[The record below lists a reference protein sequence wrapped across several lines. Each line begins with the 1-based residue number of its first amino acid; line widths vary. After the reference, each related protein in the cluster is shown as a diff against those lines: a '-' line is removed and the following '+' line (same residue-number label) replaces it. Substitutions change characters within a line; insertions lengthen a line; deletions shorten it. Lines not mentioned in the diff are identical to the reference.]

1 LAEVHN
7 EGRTLRFFFTIDI
20 ADTILLRMFPRRLC
34 LFKVVPAVLFAL
46 GPIVSQASETSATPE
61 QAASVHVIEGLGM
74 GTVDLDWPW
83 QFHTGDDAAWAS
95 TSFDDSGWK
104 RVRGDAP
111 WGTQGFPSYA
121 GYAWYRFHFS
131 ITRVAGAPKSWTL
144 LIPQIDD
151 AYELYLNG
159 TLVGKNGRL
168 PPFPTWYISQPP
180 QTYGL
185 GPIQSGVL
193 AIRVWKAPLS
203 SNDPSTG
210 GGFEVAPVLGGPE
223 AIATRNEQEVFQ
235 WLRSNQVEFGLN
247 LLYGLIGLLSLLAW
261 GRDRKQRLLLC
272 MAGYTL
278 SQVAA
283 TILGGL
289 LIPWPFSIAI
299 GLLQPVLMAQ
309 DVSLWYLLLLL
320 LKLDDNKRLMRLTRV
335 WVIVFCLAFGLDGLT
350 TALWGSG
357 WTVGLQFIDA
367 ILTVIFTPLETLPI
381 VLVIAAV
388 MRRKRLDSARWMV
401 AISAFI
407 AEMIFV
413 LRNASSQFIRF
424 THWTLRAKLN
434 APLFIFH
441 GNPITPR
448 VLANVFLLVSVV
460 YALYRYSIE
469 NRRQQAALEQEFQNA
484 RELQQV
490 LIPETP
496 PKVPGFTLTSAYRP
510 AQQVGGDFFQIIS
523 LEEGST
529 LVVLGDVSGKGLR
542 AAMAVSLIVGAV
554 RALADDY
561 PTPAELLTQLNRRLC
576 GRLQGGFATC
586 VIVRISPDSECV
598 LASAGHPAPYLNDRE
613 LALPGAL
620 PLGVSPS
627 STYEESTFRLEVGD
641 HFSLYTDGLLE
652 ARNDVGELYSFARLQ
667 TLFGQRPDASEATE
681 AAVTFGQDDDITVV
695 TLTRLPLGED
705 SKVSHSAPSLVP
717 A

>member
-1 LAEVHN
+1 MRA
-7 EGRTLRFFFTIDI
+7 
-20 ADTILLRMFPRRLC
+20 TILLLMLLPRWLC
-34 LFKVVPAVLFAL
+34 LSGLAPAVLFAL
-46 GPIVSQASETSATPE
+46 CPLAGRAVEAPAVPAQTP
-61 QAASVHVIEGLGM
+61 SVHVIEGLGR
-74 GTVDLDWPW
+74 GTVDLDGAW
-83 QFHTGDDAAWAS
+83 QFHTGDDPSWAS
-95 TSFDDSGWK
+95 SSFDDAGWTK
-104 RVRGDAP
+104 LRGDKT
-111 WGTQGFPSYA
+111 WGMQGFPSYT
-121 GYAWYRFHFS
+121 GYAWYRLHFS
-131 ITRVAGAPKSWTL
+131 ITPVAGAPKEWAL

-159 TLVGKNGRL
+159 TLIGKNGRL
-168 PPFPTWYISQPP
+168 PPSPTWYLSQPP

-185 GPIQSGVL
+185 GPTQSGVL

-203 SNDPSTG
+203 SNDPSTV
-210 GGFEVAPVLGGPE
+210 GGFEGTPVLGGPE
-223 AIATRNEQEVFQ
+223 AIASRNEQDVFQ
-235 WLRSNQVEFGLN
+235 WLRSSQVEFGLN
-247 LLYGLIGLLSLLAW
+247 LLYALIGLMSLLAW
-261 GRDRKQRLLLC
+261 LRDRKQWLLLC

-278 SQVAA
+278 TQVAG
-283 TILGGL
+283 TILGNI
-289 LIPWPFSIAI
+289 LIPWPFSITI
-299 GLLQPVLMAQ
+299 GLLQPVLMIQ

-350 TALWGSG
+350 TALWGSR
-357 WTVGLQFIDA
+357 WPVTLQVIDA
-367 ILTVIFTPLETLPI
+367 IMTVIFTPLETLPI
-381 VLVIAAV
+381 LLVIAAV
-388 MRRKRLDSARWMV
+388 MQRKRLDSARWMV

-413 LRNASSQFIRF
+413 LRNATSQFVRF
-424 THWTLRAKLN
+424 THWTLRTKLN
-434 APLFIFH
+434 APLFVFN

-448 VLANVFLLVSVV
+448 VLANVFLLASVV

-469 NRRQQAALEQEFQNA
+469 NRRQQAALEQEFKNA

-490 LIPETP
+490 LIPETLP
-496 PKVPGFTLTSAYRP
+496 TVPGFSVTSAYRP

-561 PTPAELLTQLNRRLC
+561 PRPAELLTQLNRRLC

-586 VIVRISPDSECV
+586 VIVRIGRNSESV
-598 LASAGHPAPYLNDRE
+598 VASAGHPAPFLNECE
-613 LALPGAL
+613 LELPGAL
-620 PLGVSPS
+620 PLGISPT
-627 STYEESTFRLEVGD
+627 STYVEMPFNLEVGD

-652 ARNDVGELYSFARLQ
+652 ARNDAGEMYSFGRLQ
-667 TLFGQRPDASEATE
+667 TLFATRPDASKATE
-681 AAVTFGQDDDITVV
+681 AAVTFGQDDDITVL
-695 TLTRLPLGED
+695 TLTRLAAGED
-705 SKVSHSAPSLVP
+705 STVTHAAPLLVP

>member
-1 LAEVHN
+1 M
-7 EGRTLRFFFTIDI
+7 
-20 ADTILLRMFPRRLC
+20 ILLRMFPRWRC
-34 LFKVVPAVLFAL
+34 LFRVVPAVLFAL
-46 GPIVSQASETSATPE
+46 GPIASQASQSSASTTQP
-61 QAASVHVIEGLGM
+61 ASVHVIEGLAK
-74 GTVDLDWPW
+74 GTVDLDDGW
-83 QFHTGDDAAWAS
+83 QFHTGDDPAWAS
-95 TSFDDSGWK
+95 PSFDDASWK
-104 RVRGDAP
+104 KLRGDTT
-111 WGTQGFPSYA
+111 WGAQGFPSYV
-121 GYAWYRFHFS
+121 GYGWYRFHFS
-131 ITRVAGAPKSWTL
+131 ITPVAGAPKDLAL

-159 TLVGKNGRL
+159 TLLGKNGKL
-168 PPFPTWYISQPP
+168 PPFPTWFISQPP

-185 GPIQSGVL
+185 GPVQSGVL

-203 SNDPSTG
+203 SNDPSTTG
-210 GGFEVAPVLGGPE
+210 GLEGAPILGGSE
-223 AIATRNEQEVFQ
+223 AIATRNDQEGFQ

-247 LLYGLIGLLSLLAW
+247 LLYALIGLLSLLAW
-261 GRDRKQRLLLC
+261 GRDRKQWLLLC
-272 MAGYTL
+272 MAGYSL

-289 LIPWPFSIAI
+289 LIPWPFSVAI
-299 GLLQPVLMAQ
+299 GLLQPVLMIQ

-350 TALWGSG
+350 TALWGTG
-357 WTVGLQFIDA
+357 WSVGLQIVDA

-381 VLVIAAV
+381 LLVIAAV
-388 MRRKRLDSARWMV
+388 MQRKQLDSARWMV

-469 NRRQQAALEQEFQNA
+469 NRRQQAALEQEFKNA

-490 LIPETP
+490 LIPETLP
-496 PKVPGFTLTSAYRP
+496 TVPGFSVTSAYRP

-561 PTPAELLTQLNRRLC
+561 PRPAELLTQLNRRLC
-576 GRLQGGFATC
+576 GRMQGGFATC
-586 VIVRISPDSECV
+586 VIVRISPNSECV
-598 LASAGHPAPYLNDRE
+598 LASAGHPAPFLNEHE
-613 LALPGAL
+613 LPLPGAL
-620 PLGVSPS
+620 PLGVSTA
-627 STYEESTFRLEVGD
+627 STYEEMPFNLEVGD

-652 ARNDVGELYSFARLQ
+652 ARNHAGEIYSFGRLQ
-667 TLFGQRPDASEATE
+667 TLFATRPDAAKATE
-681 AAVTFGQDDDITVV
+681 AAVTFGQDDDITVL
-695 TLTRLPLGED
+695 TLTRLATGQD
-705 SKVSHSAPSLVP
+705 STVSHSAPSLAP

>member
-1 LAEVHN
+1 MLA
-7 EGRTLRFFFTIDI
+7 
-20 ADTILLRMFPRRLC
+20 AILLLMLLPRWLW
-34 LFKVVPAVLFAL
+34 LSGLAPAVLFAL
-46 GPIVSQASETSATPE
+46 YPSAVRGAENPTVPAQTP
-61 QAASVHVIEGLGM
+61 SVHVIEGLGK
-74 GTVDLDWPW
+74 GTVDLDGAW
-83 QFHTGDDAAWAS
+83 QFHTGDDPAWAS
-95 TSFDDSGWK
+95 PSFDDGGWTK
-104 RVRGDAP
+104 LRGDKT
-111 WGTQGFPSYA
+111 WGMQGFPSYA
-121 GYAWYRFHFS
+121 GYAWYRLHFS
-131 ITRVAGAPKSWTL
+131 ITPVAGAPKEWAL

-159 TLVGKNGRL
+159 TLIGKNGRL
-168 PPFPTWYISQPP
+168 PPSPTWYLSQPP

-185 GPIQSGVL
+185 GPTQSGVL

-203 SNDPSTG
+203 SNDPSTV
-210 GGFEVAPVLGGPE
+210 GGFEGTPVLGGPE
-223 AIATRNEQEVFQ
+223 AIAARNEQDVFQ
-235 WLRSNQVEFGLN
+235 WLRSSQVEFGLN
-247 LLYGLIGLLSLLAW
+247 LLYALIGLLSLLAW
-261 GRDRKQRLLLC
+261 LRDRKQWLLLC

-278 SQVAA
+278 TQVAG
-283 TILGGL
+283 TILGNI
-289 LIPWPFSIAI
+289 LIPWPFSITI
-299 GLLQPVLMAQ
+299 GLLQPVLMIQ

-350 TALWGSG
+350 TALWGSR
-357 WTVGLQFIDA
+357 WEVPLQVIDA

-381 VLVIAAV
+381 LLVVVAV
-388 MRRKRLDSARWMV
+388 IQRKRLDSARWMV

-413 LRNASSQFIRF
+413 LRNATSQFVRF
-424 THWTLRAKLN
+424 THWTLRTKLN
-434 APLFIFH
+434 APLFVFN

-448 VLANVFLLVSVV
+448 VLANVFLLASVV

-469 NRRQQAALEQEFQNA
+469 NRRQQAALEQEFKNA

-490 LIPETP
+490 LIPETLP
-496 PKVPGFTLTSAYRP
+496 TVPGFSVTSAYRP

-561 PTPAELLTQLNRRLC
+561 PRPAELLTQLNRRLC

-586 VIVRISPDSECV
+586 VIVRIGRNSESV
-598 LASAGHPAPYLNDRE
+598 VASAGHPAPFLNESE
-613 LALPGAL
+613 LELPGAL
-620 PLGVSPS
+620 PLGISPT
-627 STYEESTFRLEVGD
+627 STYVEMPFNLEVGD

-652 ARNDVGELYSFARLQ
+652 ARNNAGEIYSFSRLQ
-667 TLFGQRPDASEATE
+667 TLFATRPDATKATE
-681 AAVTFGQDDDITVV
+681 AAVTFGQDDDITVL
-695 TLTRLPLGED
+695 TLTRLATGQD
-705 SKVSHSAPSLVP
+705 STASHSLPSLAP